1 MSISDSHSQSS
12 NDLTTE
18 KPFKFIKFE
27 IINKGTNEEYIDR
40 DLYELF
46 DHDLAVYLSFASQNE
61 DITYEKK
68 IRKNDI
74 FKYFQEIF
82 DELNINIFS
91 EDNSCDNEQ
100 LKTNMEQFKESVYEQ
115 FKDTIETRKKLYEK
129 DKFSYK
135 EIPEVIKLNKHYLF
149 KLNKVPI
156 IGRLEGKSYD
166 PYYNK
171 VNLQFG
177 VIKHDNSIS
186 QYVKDTI
193 IFTPDRFRGFKKMS
207 ELDFSEVT
215 DSFDYSEFIERSKF
229 IESFIEKPTL
239 MDFNGFRLYY
249 EQNTGDLVPKYCN
262 GRVMIDNEDPYKAIN
277 RGSEKSK
284 IIVEDKTEIYK
295 FLYPFVIGF
304 SLNNEYGWGFFDVV
318 SLKNPIFIPD
328 AYDQLIL
335 NNDSEHK
342 LKNSIKSLILSKNH
356 HKYNDIIPNKS
367 NGLIFLLHG
376 EPGSGKTLTAETIA
390 ETLHRPLYKV
400 GFGELGASLEKI
412 ETNIQKIFRL
422 ASRWN
427 AILLIDEAD
436 IIIEKRGTDIVSN
449 AIVCLFLKH
458 IENYQG
464 ILFLTTNRV
473 DIIDPAIDSRISIK
487 LHYEFTQSMRHNIW
501 QNQFKKFHIPIK
513 NLHDSIFSI
522 HINGRQISNVIK
534 LSLLLTNGHPD
545 KVNIDTIKQCLQMMD
560 IKIPPVHDP
569 DEVIQ
574 RNFIN
579 KINSQFYEHVGC

>member
-1 MSISDSHSQSS
+1 MSVSDTHSHSDDFSI
-12 NDLTTE
+12 E
-18 KPFKFIKFE
+18 KPFKFVKFE
-27 IINKGTNEEYIDR
+27 IINKGTNEEFIER
-40 DLYELF
+40 DLYELQ
-46 DHDLAVYLSFASQNE
+46 DHELAEYLSFASQNE

-68 IRKNDI
+68 IRKGDI
-74 FKYFQEIF
+74 LKYFQEIF
-82 DELNINIFS
+82 DDLNTKCYC
-91 EDNSCDNEQ
+91 EDNSCDSEI
-100 LKTNMEQFKESVYEQ
+100 LKTNLDLFKESVYEQ
-115 FKDTIETRKKLYEK
+115 FKDAIETRKKLTEK

-135 EIPEVIKLNKHYLF
+135 EIPEVVKLNKHYQF
-149 KLNKVPI
+149 KINKVPV

-166 PYYNK
+166 GYYNK
-171 VNLQFG
+171 VNLVFS
-177 VIKHDNSIS
+177 VIKHDNSIG
-186 QYVKDTI
+186 QYVKDNI
-193 IFTPDRFRGFKKMS
+193 IFTPDRFRGFKKMC
-207 ELDFSEVT
+207 ELDFSEVNE
-215 DSFDYSEFIERSKF
+215 SFDYSDYIERSKF
-229 IESFIEKPTL
+229 IESFVEKPTL
-239 MDFNGFRLYY
+239 MDFNGFRLFYD
-249 EQNTGDLVPKYCN
+249 QNTGDLIPKYCI
-262 GRVMIDNEDPYKAIN
+262 GRVMIDNEDPYKIVN
-277 RGSEKSK
+277 RDNHKNR
-284 IIVEDKTEIYK
+284 IIIEDKTEIYK

-304 SLNNEYGWGFFDVV
+304 SLNNEYGWGFFDAV
-318 SLKNPIFIPD
+318 SLKNPSFIPD

-342 LKNSIKSLILSKNH
+342 LKNSIKSLILSKNE
-356 HKYNDIIPNKS
+356 HKYTDIIPNKS

-376 EPGSGKTLTAETIA
+376 EPGSGKTLTAETVA

-487 LHYEFTQSMRHNIW
+487 LHYEFTQSMRYNIW
-501 QNQFKKFHIPIK
+501 QNQFKKFNIDIK
-513 NLHDSIFSI
+513 NIHDPVFSI

-534 LSLLLTNGHPD
+534 LSLLLTNGHAD
-545 KVNIDTIKQCLQMMD
+545 KVNIDIIKQCLQMMD
-560 IKIPPVHDP
+560 IKVPPSHDV
-569 DEVIQ
+569 DEYIQ
-574 RNFIN
+574 KNFIN